1 MMNQS
6 DKLLKHG
13 WKTLRP
19 LGWILLIIG
28 FVVSLALLAACNFS
42 SGPSPE
48 FAATKAALDVQATQL
63 AAQIAQSSQQT
74 QIAFNVQ
81 ATVVAQQA
89 MQLTALAHTP
99 AGIISDQPAG
109 LVATEQPTQPPTD
122 TPAPTDTPEL
132 EPTEVPPTPTPD
144 FEEWKKSAKILVFED
159 IASVYLDRYI
169 KQSLDSMGLPY
180 VDVKDAIGDFKAQ
193 LLSGTDWDLVISGV
207 EARSGVRGEFFDYL
221 NDQLNNGTS
230 VILEIWTLDE
240 IAGGKISPLLIRCGV
255 KFQKDW
261 WEPPSET
268 RSIWWLA
275 PEHPIFHE
283 PNEGMSLAHYDLY
296 WTGDAG
302 DFIKLAPGGDAT
314 LLAGNLAWEKNSYG
328 TLAVCID
335 DRFIIQTHSSHDY
348 HKEDVIPLWQNYI
361 YYELKKQF
369 ESGE

>member
-1 MMNQS
+1 MN
-6 DKLLKHG
+6 
-13 WKTLRP
+13 RP
-19 LGWILLIIG
+19 CDISKQDRKNPNPKGLIVLIVG
-28 FVVSLALLAACNFS
+28 FAALLALLAACNFS
-42 SGPSPE
+42 SGPPPE
-48 FAATKAALDVQATQL
+48 FAATKAALDFQATQL
-63 AAQIAQSSQQT
+63 AAQIAQNSQQT

-89 MQLTALAHTP
+89 MQLTALAGTP
-99 AGIISDQPAG
+99 AGSVSDQPAS
-109 LVATEQPTQPPTD
+109 LVATEDPTQPPTD
-122 TPAPTDTPEL
+122 IPAPTATPEP
-132 EPTEVPPTPTPD
+132 EATEVPPTPTPD
-144 FEEWKKSAKILVFED
+144 FEAWMKSAKILLFED
-159 IASVYLDRYI
+159 IAGVYLDRYI

-193 LLSGTDWDLVISGV
+193 LLSGTDWDLIISGV

-221 NDQLNNGTS
+221 NDQLNNGSS

-240 IAGGKISPLLIRCGV
+240 IAGGRISPLLIRCGV

-261 WEPPSET
+261 WEPPAET

-275 PEHPIFHE
+275 PEHSIFHE

-314 LLAGNLAWEKNSYG
+314 LLAGNLAWEKSSYG

-348 HKEDVIPLWQNYI
+348 HK
-361 YYELKKQF
+361 
-369 ESGE
+369 